1 MLIENDK
8 ITCKEILISA
18 KTYASINKAFEYLK
32 DNAYKFGFILR
43 YPEGKEH
50 ITGYNYEPWHYR
62 YVGKIAKHIYEY
74 NLTLEEYI
82 YENILIY

>member
-32 DNAYKFGFILR
+32 PGCFFCYIN
-43 YPEGKEH
+43 
-50 ITGYNYEPWHYR
+50 
-62 YVGKIAKHIYEY
+62 IYICMCVCI
-74 NLTLEEYI
+74 YI
-82 YENILIY
+82 YREREKEREREKYYKDTLNNWIKLLLRNQTTIY